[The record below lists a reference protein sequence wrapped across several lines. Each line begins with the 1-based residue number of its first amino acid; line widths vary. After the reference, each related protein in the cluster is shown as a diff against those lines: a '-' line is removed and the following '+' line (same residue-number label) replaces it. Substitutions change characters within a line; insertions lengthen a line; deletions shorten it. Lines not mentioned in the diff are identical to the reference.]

1 MADDMSSSSAIVSRR
16 VGEFIRKEVADWD
29 DVVMATARFKAFSGQ
44 RSDWEPRYTFWRDL
58 ILKVAT
64 HLGIFRLHPSQIRNI
79 WFNRGG
85 LAPLCLD
92 RVLLEM
98 YNAGD
103 ILKRNDFSDP
113 TSGRLFQIFK
123 RAVHLVGLSRS
134 SSQIDI
140 MDDHLILLPLLKAKA
155 AEVVKL
161 ISETQWTSSCIIT
174 MKKFQEICGGSE
186 EASVILSYLSR
197 SKKMQYLA
205 INKSELLEGVKVSLS
220 PEAVSRITSL
230 DYDVLHLIS
239 TAEKLKLQLDVV
251 NKRWEM
257 SRKLAL
263 ASLQS
268 ENRKIALKHARE
280 LKLASE
286 SREKCTALLNRVEE
300 VLRILED
307 AESSKKVSEAIQI
320 GAQAMKEN
328 RINVEEIHHCLQD
341 LEESIE
347 SQRLVENA
355 LESTSLYTGVEDEEV
370 EDELNKLEL
379 EVGSVSSTSEVAANG
394 ARRVEETEDQ
404 EIAGSMLNDALSNLS
419 LVDDD
424 SVDPTRSNLSKSVQL
439 EAQ

>member
-92 RVLLEM
+92 RVL
-98 YNAGD
+98 
-103 ILKRNDFSDP
+103 
-113 TSGRLFQIFK
+113 
-123 RAVHLVGLSRS
+123 
-134 SSQIDI
+134 
-140 MDDHLILLPLLKAKA
+140 AKA